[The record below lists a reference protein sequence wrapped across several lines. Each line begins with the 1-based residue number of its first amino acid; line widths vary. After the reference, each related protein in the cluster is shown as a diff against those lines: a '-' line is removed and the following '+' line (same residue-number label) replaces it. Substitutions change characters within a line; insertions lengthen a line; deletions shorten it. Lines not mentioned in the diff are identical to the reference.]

1 MNHLLSVTCESARR
15 NGPSTIIKGSVFA
28 LVLALGAG
36 SAPVAAK
43 SPSCTAAHAQTQI
56 DAGRY
61 DLALREF
68 TCVIDAD
75 PTGVEGYRGR
85 IEAELLLGRY
95 SDSVRDYARVTAFV
109 EPVHPDA
116 QSTILTGYA
125 TRLKLAPDDLPA
137 LTGMSFARW
146 WYFDYTGA
154 IHVLNRLVQ
163 LRPDDVFAS
172 LFRGSSRLLKG
183 VSNDA
188 GVIDIE
194 HALALDPLN
203 AHVHY
208 VVADAYTYGL
218 PDPERA
224 FSEAML
230 ALDGGLDTPRIHA
243 ILASAWFAFGDQPA
257 AAAEIARHIE
267 LVTTELIPTTALA
280 AGASLALDLVPGR
293 SFEIPIAMAA
303 GQTLSITTSSPSK
316 EIYDTIAVL
325 LAADGTP
332 MIGADDNNKYF
343 AAFNW
348 IAPAS
353 GTYRLWV
360 TSFESVNTGEL
371 VVARD

>member
-1 MNHLLSVTCESARR
+1 
-15 NGPSTIIKGSVFA
+15 VFA
-28 LVLALGAG
+28 LIFALGVG
-36 SAPVAAK
+36 SAPIAAK
-43 SPSCTAAHAQTQI
+43 SPSCTAAHAQAQI
-56 DAGRY
+56 DGGRY

-85 IEAELLLGRY
+85 IEAELLLGHY

-116 QSTILTGYA
+116 QNTILGGYA
-125 TRLKLAPDDLPA
+125 ARLKLAPDALPA

-163 LRPDDVFAS
+163 IRPGDVFAN
-172 LFRGSSRLLKG
+172 LFRGSSRLLQG
-183 VSNDA
+183 VSHDD

-194 HALALDPLN
+194 RALTLDPLN
-203 AHVHY
+203 AHVRY

-218 PDPERA
+218 ADPERA
-224 FSEAML
+224 FSEATL
-230 ALDGGLDTPRIHA
+230 ALQWGLDTPRIHA
-243 ILASAWFAFGDQPA
+243 ILANAYFAFGDQPA
-257 AAAEIARHIE
+257 AAAEIAEHFE
-267 LVTTELIPTTALA
+267 LVTTELIQTTALA
-280 AGASLALDLVPGR
+280 AGTSLALNLVPGR
-293 SFEIPIAMAA
+293 SFEVPITVSA
-303 GQTLSITTSSPSK
+303 GQTLSIATSSPSK
-316 EIYDTIAVL
+316 EIYDSIAVL

-332 MIGADDNNKYF
+332 MIGADDANKYF
-343 AAFNW
+343 AAFKW
-348 IAPAS
+348 TAPAS